1 MHRVNDYTF
10 IDTLDVPGTS
20 GESQYDG
27 AATIS
32 ISATDVAGNP
42 LVQDS
47 ITKRD
52 YLIIDNTP
60 PTVSF
65 VYENTTNA
73 AAAARDSGRVDDIIR
88 VVAVPN
94 EPMYLSLDTDPVN
107 DLEKPTLNVDTWQ
120 WSGVEANVV
129 DSLDGIYDSTGV
141 SDSSVYL
148 VTLPGTGDFEAYS
161 NVLSMT
167 INGTDWAENPVGGYT
182 FLDGAGSET
191 FVLDNV
197 DPSFRN
203 FSYNDSSF
211 INYDESE
218 MAVSVQL
225 GWYNEENMD
234 SAWVKFDPVSDP
246 GSADSV
252 ELAVGTQETA
262 RGDNETGDI
271 TNQTDLENTLA
282 DSNTYNIVFR
292 GKDGVGN
299 VGTDTIKFVTY
310 DTFKPKAD
318 VEYETE
324 FITSL
329 EPVAGTTINVTFD
342 ELQNTLN
349 GVPKLRL
356 FFDGQ
361 EAQNDPESD
370 WDGSFDLSTNPD
382 TVSSLKKFTV
392 DMINSI
398 DDAKTWYYVVDMVG
412 NPTIVPADSDWDG
425 YLWAEVVSSDLSGNP
440 FTQDSLSFTNYTYL
454 DNTEPTATFTY
465 TNQRDPLL
473 TYAAPAADTTYC
485 CYAIGGDQI
494 TVQVAMNE
502 EIKGINPVPL
512 LSGTYNKDNDGVG
525 TVFSDIAP
533 SSSNLNEETEF
544 ADMLTYTITIEDSVF
559 NDGPMELNL
568 TAFDRSGT
576 QVSLY
581 ADSPQKLNA
590 VGSNIALE
598 IDNIHP
604 WGYTSVYPI
613 FEEPL
618 PEEITFPTDTLYT
631 TGYRVVDGWI
641 NKETESVKV
650 KVPYQQPTTDSTLFG
665 NATWGPIGTLDIQVK
680 NLDIIPVQWQN
691 IGEPDTLTSGIDP
704 LGEYA
709 YLRTVSRP
717 IDLLDTASYSVGNRL
732 LFRAALTDKHG
743 NVTYGQMS
751 DKYVR
756 NDRDLYEPDS
766 INADTVGYDIIVPDL
781 GAYNSGNFNEAGP
794 IVSNDTVTISWSEF
808 TDPGGILASGVDRYE
823 LQIYEYDN
831 SWHDGDSIPVPG
843 TSAHTDSVFTGDN
856 DGDGVN
862 DVWLTIPIANAPT
875 AGNPFQQ
882 DTTMLKHNHYY
893 AIGVRAFDVAGNSS
907 DTLYTDPIQRINSAP
922 EFISLNDLILY
933 EDIPWDYD
941 TARVTDP
948 DLSTLQSDSFSY
960 SIMSWTGTESD
971 TTGNKVESNP
981 PAVDEVTGLIS
992 WTPIQNDTI
1001 DQAGVYTL
1009 RLVAEDQYSFSATM
1023 FANATVNAVNDTP
1036 EVAIIGQDET
1046 ITWSEDKPTTE
1057 VKSINLSKYVKDVDN
1072 ADSTLSWQFV
1082 IMDTSQL
1089 DEDFPL
1095 ATVIV
1100 GPGTPKKVQT
1110 QLMRAY
1116 MGFNPARGVD
1126 IPALARRSGR
1136 TTMRMLSREN
1146 SLITIDIETTNDST
1160 YAIFNSDSNYYGSN
1174 HRIIF
1179 RAQDPLGAFDLDTVI
1194 VNITPLNDPPI
1205 VSAIDTLVINE
1216 NDSIWID
1223 FSQYTS
1229 DVDDSTLTF
1238 TIEGIYN
1245 TDSVTFSTDPYLSH
1259 GPGDTVLF
1267 NPFDLW
1273 SGHANFKVTA
1283 SDEEAQGSQLFTL
1296 NVLRVPRPDIEV
1308 SLVQNNAFSSY
1319 VHIIIVDKE
1328 QKTKYLQLEV
1338 QNQRIDVDTVAAF
1351 TYTGDFS
1358 FGIGGG
1364 YSFDVLAIAEVGK
1377 TIYTNTFNLAPA
1389 RVANRWYASS
1399 SDGRFSITGD
1409 PGSVDMDQSFL
1420 IVDSSLFVSNF
1431 TDEASYVLG
1440 DESFIFNKPIEV
1452 QFGSL
1457 REDLSIY
1464 QRDNGVIWKELPS
1477 INRNGQVFTFTENTG
1492 YFRLGP
1498 KTIIVPEETD
1508 LHQNY
1513 PNPFNPSTTIKY
1525 DIGLLDGLEQKVSV
1539 NVYNLL
1545 GQQVVTLVNNV
1556 SQVGQ
1561 FYVKWDGADKFGKM
1575 LPSGIYFIQLKT
1587 DTGIIKNKKMMF
1599 LK

>member
-1 MHRVNDYTF
+1 
-10 IDTLDVPGTS
+10 
-20 GESQYDG
+20 
-27 AATIS
+27 
-32 ISATDVAGNP
+32 
-42 LVQDS
+42 
-47 ITKRD
+47 
-52 YLIIDNTP
+52 
-60 PTVSF
+60 
-65 VYENTTNA
+65 
-73 AAAARDSGRVDDIIR
+73 
-88 VVAVPN
+88 
-94 EPMYLSLDTDPVN
+94 
-107 DLEKPTLNVDTWQ
+107 
-120 WSGVEANVV
+120 
-129 DSLDGIYDSTGV
+129 
-141 SDSSVYL
+141 
-148 VTLPGTGDFEAYS
+148 
-161 NVLSMT
+161 
-167 INGTDWAENPVGGYT
+167 
-182 FLDGAGSET
+182 
-191 FVLDNV
+191 
-197 DPSFRN
+197 
-203 FSYNDSSF
+203 
-211 INYDESE
+211 
-218 MAVSVQL
+218 
-225 GWYNEENMD
+225 
-234 SAWVKFDPVSDP
+234 
-246 GSADSV
+246 
-252 ELAVGTQETA
+252 
-262 RGDNETGDI
+262 
-271 TNQTDLENTLA
+271 TLA

-292 GKDGVGN
+292 GIDRVGN
-299 VGTDTIKFVTY
+299 IGSDTIKFVTY

-329 EPVAGTTINVTFD
+329 EPVTGTTINVTFD

-392 DMINSI
+392 DMINSV

-425 YLWAEVVSSDLSGNP
+425 YLWAEVVSGDLSGNP
-440 FTQDSLSFTNYTYL
+440 FTQDSLSFTNYAYL
-454 DNTEPTATFTY
+454 DNTVPTATFTY
-465 TNQRDPLL
+465 TNQRDSLL
-473 TYAAPAADTTYC
+473 TYPAPAADTTYC

-613 FEEPL
+613 FEEPQ
-618 PEEITFPTDTLYT
+618 PEEITFPTDTLWT

-641 NKETESVKV
+641 NSMTDSVKV
-650 KVPYQQPTTDSTLFG
+650 KVPYQQPTTDRTLFG
-665 NATWGPIGTLDIQVK
+665 NATWGPIGALDIQVK

-691 IGEPDTLTSGIDP
+691 IGEPDNLTSGIDP

-709 YLRTVSRP
+709 YLRTVSRS

-743 NVTYGQMS
+743 NVTFGQMS

-781 GAYNSGNFNEAGP
+781 GAYNAGNFNEAGP

-823 LQIYEYDN
+823 LQIYEYADT
-831 SWHDGDSIPVPG
+831 SYHDLGSIPVPG
-843 TSAHTDSVFTGDN
+843 DSAHTDSVFTGDN

-862 DVWLTIPIANAPT
+862 DVWLTIPIANAPN

-1009 RLVAEDQYSFSATM
+1009 RLVVEDQYSFSATM

-1036 EVAIIGQDET
+1036 EVAIIGQDEV

-1057 VKSINLSKYVKDVDN
+1057 VKMINLSKYVKDVDN

-1179 RAQDPLGAFDLDTVI
+1179 RAQDPLGAFDVDTVI

-1205 VSAIDTLVINE
+1205 VSAIDTLLINE

-1238 TIEGIYN
+1238 TIEGIFN
-1245 TDSVTFSTDPYLSH
+1245 TDSVTFSADPYLSH
-1259 GPGDTVLF
+1259 GSGYTVLF

-1273 SGHANFKVTA
+1273 SGHANFRVTA
-1283 SDEEAQGSQLFTL
+1283 SDEEAQSSQVFTL

-1328 QKTKYLQLEV
+1328 EKTKYLQLEV
-1338 QNQRIDVDTVAAF
+1338 QNQRIDVDTVAAY

-1440 DESFIFNKPIEV
+1440 DESFVFNKPIEV
-1452 QFGSL
+1452 QFGSM
-1457 REDLSIY
+1457 RDDLSIY

-1539 NVYNLL
+1539 SVYNII
-1545 GQQVVTLVNNV
+1545 GQHVATLVNND

-1575 LPSGIYFIQLKT
+1575 LPSGIYFVQLRT